1 MHKYRLWYTKN
12 VFSSCSQLFDLNQN
26 EIKSLVLKLIFC
38 VYFISFKRVGFL
50 WLATTKTFHFH
61 LKMTKYRNEQR
72 RFCIVRLQTKLKAIK
87 IRPKKKKKKKQNRLV
102 VHLIFRK
109 NSFLG
114 KMKDVGWNKDIETEM
129 TASKLKSKKKKSHR
143 VYQTQDKSWHYVH
156 D

>member
-1 MHKYRLWYTKN
+1 M
-12 VFSSCSQLFDLNQN
+12 
-26 EIKSLVLKLIFC
+26 
-38 VYFISFKRVGFL
+38 
-50 WLATTKTFHFH
+50 
-61 LKMTKYRNEQR
+61 
-72 RFCIVRLQTKLKAIK
+72 
-87 IRPKKKKKKKQNRLV
+87 
-102 VHLIFRK
+102 HLIFRK